1 METAYTYI
9 TNLTEQIPDIPA
21 DSIVSRTIHKDEQAT
36 TILFAFAPGQ
46 ELSEH
51 TAAVAATL
59 YFVQG
64 EADITLGDDAL
75 TAQAGTWVQ
84 MPPHLPHSITAKTE
98 VLMLLTML
106 KSPA

>member
-1 METAYTYI
+1 METAYTYLA
-9 TNLTEQIPDIPA
+9 NLAEQIPDIPA
-21 DSIVSRTIHKDEQAT
+21 DSIVSRTIHKDEQTT

-51 TAAVAATL
+51 TAAQTALL

-84 MPPHLPHSITAKTE
+84 MPPHLSHSIAAKTA
-98 VLMLLTML
+98 VLMLLTMI
-106 KSPA
+106 KPTA